1 MAIIGII
8 GIIIL
13 FCYALRAWTFFVIK
27 SSREFTIRS
36 LLGEDQNMIVRI
48 DKSKYVL
55 VKIRLP
61 AKDEAN
67 NSERNSGEVQG

>member
-36 LLGEDQNMIVRI
+36 LLGEDKN
-48 DKSKYVL
+48 DKSEYVL

-61 AKDEAN
+61 AKDEAK

>member
-1 MAIIGII
+1 
-8 GIIIL
+8 
-13 FCYALRAWTFFVIK
+13 
-27 SSREFTIRS
+27 
-36 LLGEDQNMIVRI
+36 MIVRI